1 MIKKLISLLVISSI
15 SSACVAQST
24 CKNSPGTGY
33 SISSRIKKTDE
44 KRLVWDIPEESKLN
58 ATYGIANLNF
68 YKVPTSKI
76 PYLDIVVLGKAKSIE
91 YEANVDNILEEKVY
105 DARPGSTIIGTTIL
119 LGLPLLFFPGKTFD
133 NAFGCTEE
141 ISSKLTPS
149 QTDRVPTGNEQ
160 WVDYSPSSVR
170 LQITTS
176 DSPPLE
182 QDLKVTNG
190 TATVRLEDYINLKNA
205 KGQVNIKVLCLTCKN
220 LNNDNLG
227 LSYSDQ
233 KEIVLDVSQIRAIES
248 ANKKKL
254 DDAAMVAKQKA
265 EEDRLRAA
273 DERQKVADRAAQA
286 KLDAAAKA
294 QAAEQK
300 ILDQY
305 KEKCSN
311 LGFKV
316 GTDAFGKCVLQ
327 LTK

>member
-1 MIKKLISLLVISSI
+1 M
-15 SSACVAQST
+15 
-24 CKNSPGTGY
+24 
-33 SISSRIKKTDE
+33 
-44 KRLVWDIPEESKLN
+44 
-58 ATYGIANLNF
+58 
-68 YKVPTSKI
+68 
-76 PYLDIVVLGKAKSIE
+76 
-91 YEANVDNILEEKVY
+91 
-105 DARPGSTIIGTTIL
+105 
-119 LGLPLLFFPGKTFD
+119 LGLPLLFAPAKTFD

-141 ISSKLTPS
+141 LSSKLTPS
-149 QTDRVPTGNEQ
+149 QTDRVPTANEQ
-160 WVDYSPSSVR
+160 WTDYSPSSVR

-176 DSPPLE
+176 DSSPLE
-182 QDLKVTNG
+182 QDLKVING
-190 TATVRLEDYINLKNA
+190 TASVRLEDYINLKNA

-220 LNNDNLG
+220 LNNDDLG
-227 LSYSDQ
+227 VSYSDL
-233 KEIVLDVSQIRAIES
+233 KEIVLDVSQIRAIEL

-265 EEDRLRAA
+265 EEDRLRAVE
-273 DERQKVADRAAQA
+273 ERQKAADRAAQA

-305 KEKCSN
+305 KEKCTN